1 MKTYNAKKYTNF
13 IKPIFKEKRLR
24 RKSEPG
30 TSGTGVFLS
39 SDLNAHFQRLELL
52 LASQMAG
59 NTGG

>member
-13 IKPIFKEKRLR
+13 IKPIFKEETLR

-39 SDLNAHFQRLELL
+39 SDLNAHF
-52 LASQMAG
+52 
-59 NTGG
+59 